1 MIMVLSPLD
10 ENLPKDAETCDFN
23 DSLEDLIEPSEG
35 EAHKSYEVLKDNKP
49 VVVLHMKDSVKALVL
64 QRSSSDFSESV
75 KYFNELSIMNT
86 IHVR

>member
-35 EAHKSYEVLKDNKP
+35 EAHKSYEVLKGIN
-49 VVVLHMKDSVKALVL
+49 L
-64 QRSSSDFSESV
+64 RF
-75 KYFNELSIMNT
+75 YFNLGYCIINSCRGRRCPKVLKT
-86 IHVR
+86 PQDYW